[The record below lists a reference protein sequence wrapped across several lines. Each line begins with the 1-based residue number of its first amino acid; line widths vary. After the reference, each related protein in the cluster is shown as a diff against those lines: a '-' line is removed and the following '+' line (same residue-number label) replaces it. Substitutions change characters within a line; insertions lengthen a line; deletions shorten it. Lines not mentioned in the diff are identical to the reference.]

1 MQGLIDVILPVF
13 LVIGAG
19 YLAVWRRIVSDA
31 AVDGIMSYAT
41 GFAVPCLLFRAISN
55 LHLEEAFDPWILV
68 SFYTGSIA
76 AFAAGL
82 LGARYA
88 FARSWEDSV
97 AIGFCCLFANSL
109 LMGLAITERA
119 YGPDALQANYL
130 IVSIH
135 APLCYAIGITAM
147 ELVRAKASGASLRSL
162 PAKVGRA
169 IFRNALVIGILLG
182 ALANLVGLSL
192 PGPVAEALDMVV
204 RTALP
209 VALFAIGGVLC
220 RYKPE
225 GDTRLIAM
233 VCVISLLMHPA
244 ITWGMGSLT
253 GISTEAFRSAVL
265 TASMAPGV
273 NAYVFANMYG
283 TAKRVAATSVLVA
296 TGLSVATA
304 WLWLTLLP

>member
-1 MQGLIDVILPVF
+1 MQALIDVILPVF

-19 YLAVWRRIVSDA
+19 YLAVWRRVVSDE
-31 AVDGIMSYAT
+31 AVDGVMSYT
-41 GFAVPCLLFRAISN
+41 QNLAVPCLLFRAISQ
-55 LHLEEAFDPWILV
+55 LHLQDAFDPWILV
-68 SFYTGSIA
+68 SFYTGSVA
-76 AFAAGL
+76 CFTVGL
-82 LGARYA
+82 LAARHL

-119 YGPDALQANYL
+119 FGPDALQANYL

-147 ELVRAKASGASLRSL
+147 ELVRARASGASLRHL

-169 IFRNALVIGILLG
+169 IFRNALVIGIALG
-182 ALANLVGLSL
+182 ALANVSGLSL
-192 PGPVAEALDMVV
+192 PGPVSEALDMVV

-209 VALFAIGGVLC
+209 VALFGIGGVLC

-225 GDTRLIAM
+225 GDMRVIAM
-233 VCVISLLMHPA
+233 ICAVSLLMHPM
-244 ITWGMGSLT
+244 IVWGMGSLT

-265 TASMAPGV
+265 TAAMAPGV

-283 TAKRVAATSVLVA
+283 VAKRVAATSVLVA
-296 TGLSVATA
+296 TALSVVTA
-304 WLWLTLLP
+304 WMWLTLLP

>member
-1 MQGLIDVILPVF
+1 MQALIDIILPVF

-31 AVDGIMSYAT
+31 SVDGIMSYT
-41 GFAVPCLLFRAISN
+41 TNLAVPCLLFRAISQ
-55 LHLEEAFDPWILV
+55 LELQEAFDPWILI
-68 SFYTGSIA
+68 SFYTGSVA
-76 AFAAGL
+76 CFSAGL
-82 LGARYA
+82 LGARHL
-88 FARSWEDSV
+88 FGRSWEDSV

-119 YGPDALQANYL
+119 FGPDALQANYL

-135 APLCYAIGITAM
+135 APVCYGIGITAM
-147 ELVRAKASGASLRSL
+147 ELVRARAAGTSLRHL

-169 IFRNALVIGILLG
+169 MFRNALVIGILLG
-182 ALANLVGLSL
+182 ALANLVDLSL
-192 PGPVAEALDMVV
+192 PGPVADALDMVV

-209 VALFAIGGVLC
+209 VALFGIGGVLC

-225 GDTRLIAM
+225 GDTRVIAM
-233 VCVISLLMHPA
+233 VCLISLVLHPA
-244 ITWGMGSLT
+244 ITWGMGRAS

-296 TGLSVATA
+296 TALSVATV

>member
-1 MQGLIDVILPVF
+1 MQALIDIILPVF

-31 AVDGIMSYAT
+31 SVDGIMSYT
-41 GFAVPCLLFRAISN
+41 TNLAVPCLLFRAIWQ
-55 LHLEEAFDPWILV
+55 LELQEAFDPWILI
-68 SFYTGSIA
+68 SFYTGSVTC
-76 AFAAGL
+76 FMAGL
-82 LGARYA
+82 LGARHL
-88 FARSWEDSV
+88 FGRSWEDAV

-119 YGPDALQANYL
+119 FGPDALQANYL

-135 APLCYAIGITAM
+135 APLCYGIGISAM
-147 ELVRAKASGASLRSL
+147 ELVRARASGASLRNL

-169 IFRNALVIGILLG
+169 MFRNALVIGILLG
-182 ALANLVGLSL
+182 AIANLLDLAL
-192 PGPVAEALDMVV
+192 PMPVTDALDMVV

-209 VALFAIGGVLC
+209 VALFGIGGVLC

-225 GDTRLIAM
+225 GDTRVIAM
-233 VCVISLLMHPA
+233 VCLISLVLHPA
-244 ITWGMGSLT
+244 ITWSLGSLT

-296 TGLSVATA
+296 TALSVATV